1 MRRTPLKRI
10 GKKGKENIKY
20 IELVKVLDLP
30 QNCEVKLSGCLGGSF
45 LTIAHRHKRSHYKT
59 AEELADPNQILVM
72 CVNCHNFLEHKR
84 DLNKMVFDK
93 LKGDENNT

>member
-10 GKKGKENIKY
+10 GKKGKENLRYK
-20 IELVKVLDLP
+20 ELLKGLDLP
-30 QNCEVKLSGCLGGSF
+30 QGCEVLLSGCLGRMY

-59 AEELADPNQILVM
+59 AEELADPNQIIVM
-72 CVNCHNFLEHKR
+72 CVKCHDFLENRR

-93 LKGDENNT
+93 LRGNED